1 MIGRLDS
8 EVSYWKENMDDY
20 ISVVKSEPLS
30 VEAENREILKAFTSQ
45 QVSILIMLIISNT
58 VISSFAIN

>member
-45 QVSILIMLIISNT
+45 QVSILILFIISNT

>member
-45 QVSILIMLIISNT
+45 QVSILIMFIISNT